1 MADIS
6 DADDAL
12 VTTEWLAERLG
23 APDIRVVDATWF
35 LPNAG
40 RDARAEYAAAH
51 IPGAVYFDIDEIAD
65 ESSPYPHAVPSAA
78 KFSSRVRRLG
88 LGDGVKVV
96 AYDNNRFVA
105 SARAWWMFRHFGHED
120 VVVLDGGLA
129 KWLAEGRPADD
140 AAPRPAERHFTARQ
154 NNLLLREL
162 DQVRANLTGRRE
174 QLVDARS
181 PGRFAGT
188 EPEPRPGLKA
198 GHIPGSRACST
209 STWSPRRHAQDRRRA
224 AERLRRGRGRYRGA
238 GRDHLRLGRLRRRPE
253 PRPPPPR
260 PPRHRPLRRLLD
272 RVGLPARHAGG
283 GRLNPPLQP
292 MIGSQGATSR
302 GTEPSTR
309 GSSATSTERA

>member
-88 LGDGVKVV
+88 LGDGVKVI

-105 SARAWWMFRHFGHED
+105 SARAWWMFRHFGHQD
-120 VVVLDGGLA
+120 VAVLDGGLA
-129 KWLAEGRPADD
+129 KWLAEGRPVDD
-140 AAPRPAERHFTARQ
+140 APTRPAERHFTARQ

-162 DQVRANLTGRRE
+162 DQVRANLTARRE

-181 PGRFAGT
+181 PGRFRGA

-198 GHIPGSRACST
+198 GHIPGSRNLFYLDLVAPDGTLKS
-209 STWSPRRHAQDRRRA
+209 ADD
-224 AERLRRGRGRYRGA
+224 LRGA
-238 GRDHLRLGRLRRRPE
+238 FASAGVNTAAPVVTTCGSGVSAAVLNLALHRLGRPDTALYDGSWTEWGSQPDT
-253 PRPPPPR
+253 P
-260 PPRHRPLRRLLD
+260 
-272 RVGLPARHAGG
+272 VAGG
-283 GRLNPPLQP
+283 
-292 MIGSQGATSR
+292 
-302 GTEPSTR
+302 
-309 GSSATSTERA
+309 